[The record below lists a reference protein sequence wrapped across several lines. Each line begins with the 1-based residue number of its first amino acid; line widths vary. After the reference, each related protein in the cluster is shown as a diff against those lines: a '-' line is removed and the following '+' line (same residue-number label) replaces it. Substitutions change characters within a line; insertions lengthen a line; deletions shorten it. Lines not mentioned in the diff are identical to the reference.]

1 MEVGLV
7 MERLERDLKQDVKRR
22 LAYAAEHYTEIEL
35 WEVLAGASEIAGP
48 VNIFLDGTH
57 YKLGN

>member
-7 MERLERDLKQDVKRR
+7 MERLERDLEQNVKRR
-22 LAYAAEHYTEIEL
+22 LAYAAERYTEIEL
-35 WEVLAGASEIAGP
+35 WEVLAGVSEIAG